1 MSFDNQENKAFLWN
15 MLLEN
20 GIMSPTQS
28 NIEPLQHMFESIIK
42 AVDKEM
48 PDNRHILLE
57 KNKQFIRRAIEFI
70 PNAMKGLNEP
80 IKQQQVQQQYQ
91 NHQQNE
97 PHLRQEIK
105 KQRHEEMNGKL
116 KTKQEEFSKLINA
129 NRPGEIDFSDKSGDE
144 EVIKN
149 FQIDR
154 TLEQREKELQNI
166 MMENSKDTKKD
177 AEKWI
182 TNSAAKPQE
191 HQQQFSQSQ
200 GQELWNGRLKIQ
212 DNISNN
218 SVIELDIKDKP
229 ITDEKRVSFNSNIEQ
244 IQEQIQEPN
253 TVDASIFLSKL
264 KRA

>member
-1 MSFDNQENKAFLWN
+1 
-15 MLLEN
+15 
-20 GIMSPTQS
+20 
-28 NIEPLQHMFESIIK
+28 
-42 AVDKEM
+42 
-48 PDNRHILLE
+48 
-57 KNKQFIRRAIEFI
+57 
-70 PNAMKGLNEP
+70 
-80 IKQQQVQQQYQ
+80 
-91 NHQQNE
+91 
-97 PHLRQEIK
+97 
-105 KQRHEEMNGKL
+105 MNGKL

-244 IQEQIQEPN
+244 IQEQIQQPN

>member
-1 MSFDNQENKAFLWN
+1 MSFDNRENKAFLWN

-20 GIMSPTQS
+20 DIMSPTQS

-42 AVDKEM
+42 VVDKEM
-48 PDNRHILLE
+48 PDNQYILLE
-57 KNKQFIRRAIEFI
+57 KNKQFIRRAIELI
-70 PNAMKGLNEP
+70 PNAMKDLNESRKEQGEP
-80 IKQQQVQQQYQ
+80 
-91 NHQQNE
+91 NHYHNE

-129 NRPGEIDFSDKSGDE
+129 NRPNEIDFSDKSGDE

-166 MMENSKDTKKD
+166 MMENSKDAKKE
-177 AEKWI
+177 AENWI
-182 TNSAAKPQE
+182 TNSAAKPQD
-191 HQQQFSQSQ
+191 HQQQFGQSQ
-200 GQELWNGRLKIQ
+200 GGQELWNGRLKIQ

-218 SVIELDIKDKP
+218 SVIELDIKDK
-229 ITDEKRVSFNSNIEQ
+229 TDNNEKRVSFNSNIEQ
-244 IQEQIQEPN
+244 IQESN
-253 TVDASIFLSKL
+253 TVDASVFLSKL